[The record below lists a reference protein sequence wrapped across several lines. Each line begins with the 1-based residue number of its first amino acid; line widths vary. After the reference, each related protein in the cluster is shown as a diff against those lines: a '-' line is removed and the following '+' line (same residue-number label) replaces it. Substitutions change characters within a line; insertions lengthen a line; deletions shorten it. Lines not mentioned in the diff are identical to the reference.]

1 MESSVLSILVG
12 LWLVTCFGA
21 AEEEPIVPAMYLFGD
36 LLADAGN
43 NNYIPNCT
51 ARANFTPY
59 GISFFPCST
68 GRFTDGRTA
77 FDFVADR
84 LGLSYP
90 PPYLQ
95 PNARFTRG
103 INFASGSSGLLDST
117 GVDKKVISMSEQLF
131 MFEQY
136 SNNLTNSDPSG
147 AAQAKLRKSLFGIT
161 VGGNDIGSYIAN
173 TTTPAEFVTLL
184 LAKFNQSVV
193 RLYNGGARKFL
204 IFNIPPVG
212 CAPYTKYIA
221 YNISHGECLDIAN
234 QLAMAYNSAS
244 KSLVT
249 LLNEILDGVIIIQL
263 NAYDE
268 LMSIIQNPKA
278 YGFSDSKTACCG
290 SGMFNAEVSC
300 GKTNPPNLFCSNIST
315 HVFWDGS
322 HGTQK
327 LYELFSQQIWSGNSS
342 VMYPINLS
350 TLVFRE
356 TSLITNGEETL
367 SEM

>member
-147 AAQAKLRKSLFGIT
+147 GAQANLRKSLFGIT

-173 TTTPAEFVTLL
+173 TTASTEFVTLL
-184 LAKFNQSVV
+184 LAKFNQTVV

-212 CAPYTKYIA
+212 CTPYTKYTG
-221 YNISHGECLDIAN
+221 YNISHGECLDAAN
-234 QLAMAYNSAS
+234 QLATAYNSGS

-249 LLNEILDGVIIIQL
+249 LLNEKLDGVSIIQL
-263 NAYDE
+263 NAYDH
-268 LMSIIQNPKA
+268 LMTIIQNPQA
-278 YGFSDSKTACCG
+278 FGFSDSKSACCG
-290 SGMFNAEVSC
+290 SGLFNAEVSC
-300 GKTNPPNLFCSNIST
+300 GKTSPQNMFCGNIST
-315 HVFWDGS
+315 RVLGWIS
-322 HGTQK
+322 W
-327 LYELFSQQIWSGNSS
+327 YSQA
-342 VMYPINLS
+342 L
-350 TLVFRE
+350 
-356 TSLITNGEETL
+356 
-367 SEM
+367 